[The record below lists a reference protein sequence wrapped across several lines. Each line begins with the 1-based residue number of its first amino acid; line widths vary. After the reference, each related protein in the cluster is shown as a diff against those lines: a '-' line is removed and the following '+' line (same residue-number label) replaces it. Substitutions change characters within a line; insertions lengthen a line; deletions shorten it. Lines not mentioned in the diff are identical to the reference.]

1 MAALALNGHAIR
13 FAGCLLWGVKQTWPE
28 NAATMSG
35 TATVS
40 APDSRSYRRA
50 LLDERVLALYI

>member
-1 MAALALNGHAIR
+1 MVARPMAALALNGHAIR

-40 APDSRSYRRA
+40 APEFEILSAGFTR
-50 LLDERVLALYI
+50 